1 MSKWTLVGHN
11 HELVDAPKDLQD
23 WETIDEFGNN
33 SQDRNVWEAPNAR
46 QVVGIL
52 KLMID
57 NFDFDHIDIMR
68 DDFGKCPLKEPNPPK
83 QSRKKVNEDACNKI

>member
-1 MSKWTLVGHN
+1 MSKRTIVGHN

-23 WETIDEFGNN
+23 WEAIDEFGNN
-33 SQDRNVWEAPNAR
+33 SDDRRVWSAPNNR

-68 DDFGKCPLKEPNPPK
+68 DDFGKCPMEPEAMPK
-83 QSRKKVNEDACNKI
+83 KGEVRK